1 MIKKVAEKFK
11 RVFKSKD
18 SQHLA
23 LAFGIIAL
31 ALSTGL
37 VGSGLVAVATTPSSE
52 TLPETT
58 KAYAMEETPEAT
70 PMPTP
75 TPTPSPTPSPTPT
88 PAPVQVQVKDN
99 VMNILLLGMDAR
111 NYEDASRSDSIILVS
126 YNRTK
131 HKVKMTSF
139 MRDSY
144 VEIPGYGWTRI
155 NAATAYGGP
164 SLAIDTVAE
173 NFNIECG
180 NYVQVKF
187 DDFKKIIDIIGG
199 VDIELSY
206 AEIDYINNKL
216 ISEDGDWENQISSS
230 EGIVHL
236 NGAQALWHC
245 RNRSVGSS
253 DYERTER
260 QRDVLEATMNQ
271 IFDNFDLGM
280 AIKLV
285 PTLFACV
292 DTDISIIDLTS
303 MAMDFF
309 GKGMPEVET
318 MRVPIDG
325 LSWSANVNGASVIQ
339 LDMEGTA
346 EALDKFIWDNWTHEE
361 AYSEEINPSDIVE
374 YNTSSS
380 VTAGGF
386 GKDTPPIYDSS
397 SVEPSSTPNSKDEQ
411 LSEDEY
417 LKEIL
422 GMNSET
428 GD

>member
-70 PMPTP
+70 PTPTP
-75 TPTPSPTPSPTPT
+75 TPTPSPTPYPTPT
-88 PAPVQVQVKDN
+88 PAPVQVKDE
-99 VMNILLLGMDAR
+99 VMNFLLLGMDAR
-111 NYEDASRSDSIILVS
+111 DYDTASRSDTMVLVS
-126 YNRTK
+126 YNKTK
-131 HKVKMTSF
+131 HEVKMTSF

-144 VEIPGYGWTRI
+144 VEIPGYGWNRI
-155 NAATAYGGP
+155 NAATVYGGP

-187 DDFKKIIDIIGG
+187 DDFKEIIDIIGG

-206 AEIDYINNKL
+206 AEIDYINGKL

-230 EGIVHL
+230 EGVVHL

-260 QRDVLEATMNQ
+260 QREVLEATMNQ

-303 MAMDFF
+303 MAMEFF
-309 GKGMPEVET
+309 GKGMPEIET

-325 LSWSANVNGASVIQ
+325 LCWSANVNGASVIQ
-339 LDMEGTA
+339 LDMEETA
-346 EALDKFIWDNWTHEE
+346 EALNKFIWDNWTHEE
-361 AYSEEINPSDIVE
+361 AYSDDIDSSDIVE

-386 GKDTPPIYDSS
+386 GKDTPPIYENS

>member
-18 SQHLA
+18 SQHLV
-23 LAFGIIAL
+23 LAFGIIAV

-70 PMPTP
+70 PTPTP

-88 PAPVQVQVKDN
+88 PAPVQVQVKDD

-131 HKVKMTSF
+131 HEVKMTSF

-155 NAATAYGGP
+155 NAATAYEGP
-164 SLAIDTVAE
+164 QLLMETLE
-173 NFNIECG
+173 TNFGVKCD
-180 NYVQVKF
+180 NYTQVKF

-199 VDIELSY
+199 IDIELSN

-216 ISEDGDWENQISSS
+216 ISEDGDWENCIDS
-230 EGIVHL
+230 ESGVVHL

-260 QRDVLEATMNQ
+260 QREVLEATMNQ

-303 MAMDFF
+303 MAMEFF
-309 GKGMPEVET
+309 GKGMPEIET

-339 LDMEGTA
+339 LDIEGTA
-346 EALDKFIWDNWTHEE
+346 EAIDQFIWNGWTHEE
-361 AYSEEINPSDIVE
+361 AYSDDIDSSDIVE

-380 VTAGGF
+380 VTAEGF
-386 GKDTPPIYDSS
+386 GKDTPPIYENS

>member
-18 SQHLA
+18 SQHLV
-23 LAFGIIAL
+23 LAFGIIAV

-37 VGSGLVAVATTPSSE
+37 VGSGLVALAITPPSE

-70 PMPTP
+70 LTPTP

-131 HKVKMTSF
+131 HEVKMTSF

-155 NAATAYGGP
+155 NAATAYEGP
-164 SLAIDTVAE
+164 QLLMETLE
-173 NFNIECG
+173 TNFGVKCD
-180 NYVQVKF
+180 NYTQVKF

-199 VDIELSY
+199 IDIELSN

-216 ISEDGDWENQISSS
+216 ISEDGDWENCIDS
-230 EGIVHL
+230 ESGVVHL

-260 QRDVLEATMNQ
+260 QREVLEATMNQ

-292 DTDISIIDLTS
+292 DTNISIIDLTS

-309 GKGMPEVET
+309 GKGMPEIET

-339 LDMEGTA
+339 LDIEGTA
-346 EALDKFIWDNWTHEE
+346 EALDQFIWNGWTHEE

-380 VTAGGF
+380 VTAEGF

-397 SVEPSSTPNSKDEQ
+397 SVEPSSTLNSKDEQ

>member
-70 PMPTP
+70 PTPTP

-88 PAPVQVQVKDN
+88 PALVQVKDE
-99 VMNILLLGMDAR
+99 VMNFLLLGMDAR
-111 NYEDASRSDSIILVS
+111 DYDTASRSDTMVLVS

-131 HKVKMTSF
+131 HEVKMTSF

-144 VEIPGYGWTRI
+144 VEIPGYGWNRI

-206 AEIDYINNKL
+206 AEIDYINGKL

-230 EGIVHL
+230 EGVVHL

-260 QRDVLEATMNQ
+260 QREVLEAVMNQ

-361 AYSEEINPSDIVE
+361 AYSDDIDSSDIIE

-380 VTAGGF
+380 VTAEGF

-397 SVEPSSTPNSKDEQ
+397 SVEPSSTPNSKDDQ

-422 GMNSET
+422 GMSSET